1 MTKEDKEL
9 LLKDLSAR
17 IPYGVKLL
25 YNSNSIANIKDRVE
39 ILRGI
44 TIGYTILFET
54 DHIHS
59 EYESTI
65 GSYEHFKPY
74 LRPMSS
80 MTDIEKKK
88 YHLHICEIDSS
99 GFNISKMSEMI
110 GWLNSIYVDYN
121 GLIPMGLALPAPDGM
136 YNTKNE

>member
-1 MTKEDKEL
+1 MDKQDKEL

-17 IPYGVKLL
+17 LPYEVKLL

-44 TIGYTILFET
+44 VVGYTILFET
-54 DHIHS
+54 DYIHS
-59 EYESTI
+59 EYESTS

-80 MTDIEKKK
+80 MTEEEDKEWQLYKSRIAESCDELLEKRIAELHDWFCKK
-88 YHLHICEIDSS
+88 HLD
-99 GFNISKMSEMI
+99 FR
-110 GWLNSIYVDYN
+110 
-121 GLIPMGLALPAPDGM
+121 GLIPMDLALPAPEGM
-136 YNTKNE
+136 YNF